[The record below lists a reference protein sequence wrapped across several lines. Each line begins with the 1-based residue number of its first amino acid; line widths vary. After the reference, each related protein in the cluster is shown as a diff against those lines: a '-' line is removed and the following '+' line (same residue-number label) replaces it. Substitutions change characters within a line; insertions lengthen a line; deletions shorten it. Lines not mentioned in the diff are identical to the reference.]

1 MIKNK
6 SFQLVLLTIFSVLF
20 IDQFVKIWVKSHAL
34 LHEVLGEFGFIKI
47 HFIEN
52 PGMAFGMAFGGE
64 WGKILL
70 SLFRVVAIIGLGF
83 LIRNLI
89 ENKAPKGLLIS
100 MALIF
105 SGALGNILDSAF
117 YGLMFDRGTIWD
129 PVIQDWLGYSGVAK
143 LNFEGYAPPLHGC
156 VVDMIHTEFYYPKW
170 VPFGFAGQEVF
181 PPVFNIADSAISIGI
196 AIIVLFN
203 KRFFGDSENEF
214 EIFKRKKQ
222 QIHIEEIQKGE

>member
-6 SFQLVLLTIFSVLF
+6 RFQLVLLTIFSVLF

-34 LHEVLGEFGFIKI
+34 LHEVLGEFGFLKI

-64 WGKILL
+64 WGKVIL
-70 SLFRVVAIIGLGF
+70 SLFRVFAIIGLGF

-156 VVDMIHTEFYYPKW
+156 VVDMIHTEFYYPDW
-170 VPFGFAGQEVF
+170 FPFGWGGQEVF

-196 AIIVLFN
+196 VIIVLFN
-203 KRFFGDSENEF
+203 KRFFGNSENEF
-214 EIFKRKKQ
+214 EIFKRKKPQ
-222 QIHIEEIQKGE
+222 TQIEETQVSE

>member
-6 SFQLVLLTIFSVLF
+6 RFQLVLLTIFSVLF

-34 LHEVLGEFGFIKI
+34 LHEVLGEFGFLKI

-64 WGKILL
+64 WGKVIL
-70 SLFRVVAIIGLGF
+70 SLFRVFAIIGLGF

-129 PVIQDWLGYSGVAK
+129 PVIQDWLGYS
-143 LNFEGYAPPLHGC
+143 
-156 VVDMIHTEFYYPKW
+156 
-170 VPFGFAGQEVF
+170 
-181 PPVFNIADSAISIGI
+181 
-196 AIIVLFN
+196 
-203 KRFFGDSENEF
+203 
-214 EIFKRKKQ
+214 
-222 QIHIEEIQKGE
+222 